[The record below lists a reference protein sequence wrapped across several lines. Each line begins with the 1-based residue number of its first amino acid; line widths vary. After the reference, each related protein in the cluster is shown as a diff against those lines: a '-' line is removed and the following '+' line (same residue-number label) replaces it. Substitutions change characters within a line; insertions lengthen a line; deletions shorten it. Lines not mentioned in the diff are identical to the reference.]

1 MYGFGAQIVKIS
13 LENLCYIL
21 YNGISTL
28 AKPTMREQSF
38 FQTTRGRIVQSL
50 KEHRARTAS
59 QLSQEHGV
67 TPNAI
72 RQHLSRLGRDGL
84 ISERAERLGR
94 TKPTLVYSLTEEGEQ
109 LFPQRYPLL
118 LSVLLDELQRE
129 DGSAKLKALFE
140 NIGRRSAKR
149 HAARF
154 AGKDLPERVAE
165 LAAFL
170 RERGVIVE
178 YERTPNGFTFREYNC
193 PFKENVS
200 AHPEICSMVH
210 TLMGEVLPGAPRQTA
225 SIASGDSR
233 CEFELSAAAPN
244 TSKAAAPEKVRAL
257 SGEL

>member
-1 MYGFGAQIVKIS
+1 
-13 LENLCYIL
+13 
-21 YNGISTL
+21 
-28 AKPTMREQSF
+28 MREQSF
-38 FQTTRGRIVQSL
+38 FQTTRGRIVESL
-50 KEHRARTAS
+50 KQHRARTAA

-84 ISERAERLGR
+84 IAEHAERLGR
-94 TKPTLVYSLTEEGEQ
+94 TKPTLVYSLTEEGER

-129 DGSAKLKALFE
+129 DGSAKLKELFG
-140 NIGRRSAKR
+140 NIGRRSAQR

-154 AGKDLPERVAE
+154 EGKALPDVVAE
-165 LAAFL
+165 LARFL
-170 RERGVIVE
+170 RERGVVVE
-178 YERTPNGFTFREYNC
+178 YERTPGGFTFREYNC

-210 TLMGEVLPGAPRQTA
+210 TLMEEVLPQKPRQTA

-233 CEFELSAAAPN
+233 CEFELGTAAP
-244 TSKAAAPEKVRAL
+244 TTVGTPTKVSAL
-257 SGEL
+257 SGER